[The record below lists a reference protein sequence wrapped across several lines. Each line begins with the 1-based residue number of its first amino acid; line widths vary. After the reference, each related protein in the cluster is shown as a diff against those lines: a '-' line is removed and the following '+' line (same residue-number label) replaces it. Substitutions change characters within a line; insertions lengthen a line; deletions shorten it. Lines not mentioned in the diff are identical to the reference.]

1 MSPQQAQELL
11 QRLNILESENAQLK
25 SQVQA
30 NGLKMKVSQKGAI
43 SVYGMG
49 RFPVTLYASQ
59 WQRLDQ
65 ELIQTGK
72 MDDFIED
79 NRSGLKFK

>member
-11 QRLNILESENAQLK
+11 QRLNILESEHAQLK